1 MSTESL
7 YNLNTYVIQ
16 SMLMLKDHTSGLSEL
31 NFDHTHQKKAIFMKQ
46 FTWKLMCKNFKKKPW
61 KSRAPAIGYICF
73 LLMFSATLRN
83 TWLLSTALRGSPQHP
98 AALLR
103 TSFLGALVCRGEP
116 QIKPSVAERRGK
128 QRWCCGKQRW
138 CCSKKYWC
146 SWSNAGARE
155 ITHFAIL
162 TNFWVRG

>member
-1 MSTESL
+1 
-7 YNLNTYVIQ
+7 
-16 SMLMLKDHTSGLSEL
+16 
-31 NFDHTHQKKAIFMKQ
+31 
-46 FTWKLMCKNFKKKPW
+46 MCKKFKKTLK
-61 KSRAPAIGYICF
+61 INF
-73 LLMFSATLRN
+73 LYLTRTLPRTSDRLHMFFTHVFRN
-83 TWLLSTALRGSPQHP
+83 SPQHLAVIRGSPQHP
-98 AALLR
+98 AALPR

-116 QIKPSVAERRGK
+116 RIKPSVAERRGK

-162 TNFWVRG
+162 TNFWVRGKTSSAAERNSGVEGNNTGVEGKWLVRGSGGFSSGKI